1 MVRKNKKTRTP
12 GMEALTELYRI
23 GHGPSSSHTMGPYRA
38 AEIFLK
44 RTPNAVRYEATLYG
58 SLSATGGGH
67 FTERAIR
74 EAIGTA
80 PVEVIWSKEVKKFHP
95 NGMELRAYDAANQL
109 IDSWLVYS
117 IGGGALAEE
126 GVVSPVPKV
135 YKLDTMKKIL
145 AYCEKSGKHIWEYFD
160 EVEGP
165 AGWQHLADVR
175 KAMSESLVRGLQ
187 ADGVLPGGLNLPR
200 QARAFYQQSLRLSP
214 DARRTARLA
223 AFAFAVNEEN
233 ASLGVVVTAP
243 TCGSC
248 GTLPAVLR
256 YLRETYNC
264 SNTEIERALAVAG
277 LVGNVAKQN
286 GSISGAEA
294 GCQAEVGVAASMA
307 AAAATYLLGGTPRQC
322 QWAAASALEHFLGL
336 TCDPIKGLVQV
347 PCIERNAIAANRALT
362 AGELA
367 LLSDGNRLIDY
378 DKVVGV
384 MLQTGHDLPAIYR
397 ETSKGGLALAGGC

>member
-1 MVRKNKKTRTP
+1 MVKKTKKTKTP

-38 AEIFLK
+38 SEIFLK
-44 RTPNAVRYEATLYG
+44 RTPTAARYEATLYG

-67 FTERAIR
+67 FTATAICDALGAER
-74 EAIGTA
+74 TK
-80 PVEVIWSKEVKKFHP
+80 VIWSKEVKKFHP
-95 NGMELRAYDAANQL
+95 NGMELRAYDAADRL

-135 YKLDTMKKIL
+135 YKLDTMRKIL

-160 EVEGP
+160 EVEGE
-165 AGWQHLADVR
+165 AGWRHLAEVR
-175 KAMSESLVRGLQ
+175 KVMFESLARGLQ
-187 ADGVLPGGLNLPR
+187 RDGVLPGGLNLPR
-200 QARAFYQQSLRLSP
+200 QARAFYQQSMRLSP

-223 AFAFAVNEEN
+223 AYAFAVNEEN
-233 ASLGVVVTAP
+233 ASLGIVVTAP

-256 YLRETYNC
+256 YLKETYNC
-264 SNTEIERALAVAG
+264 SDVELDRALAVAG

-307 AAAATYLLGGTPRQC
+307 AAASTYLLGGSPKQC

-384 MLQTGHDLPAIYR
+384 MLRTGHDLPAIYR
-397 ETSKGGLALAGGC
+397 ETSKGGLAIAGGC